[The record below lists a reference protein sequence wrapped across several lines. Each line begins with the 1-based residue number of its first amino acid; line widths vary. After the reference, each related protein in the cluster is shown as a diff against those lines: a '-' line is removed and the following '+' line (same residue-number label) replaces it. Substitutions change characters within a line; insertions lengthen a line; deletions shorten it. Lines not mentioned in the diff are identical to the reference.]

1 MRLLTATIA
10 NTGKRRAAPR
20 RRVQPRW
27 VKPVAQT
34 GAVLA
39 LLAGLA
45 GGGWYLWSSDTIPE
59 AAMELRADALNL
71 SREAGLAVAD
81 VLLEGRERTDAGL
94 LLAVLDVKRGDAL
107 LGIDVAAARER
118 LEAINWVR
126 SAVIERR
133 LPHTLYVRI
142 EERQPM
148 ALWQRGEKLV
158 LVDAEGVVILRDNI
172 AAFGHLPVLVGD
184 EAPNE
189 APALLAMLATAP
201 ELRARVRAATL
212 VGARRWNLLFDN
224 GIDVRLPE
232 ENPTGAWTRL
242 AALEREHK
250 VLAKDVVAIDLRF
263 ADRLVVRVAPDTAK
277 RLRNPG
283 KNT

>member
-1 MRLLTATIA
+1 MRLLTKKPAA
-10 NTGKRRAAPR
+10 PKRRAAPR
-20 RRVQPRW
+20 RRIQPRW
-27 VKPVAQT
+27 VKPLTQS
-34 GAVLA
+34 GLVLA
-39 LLAGLA
+39 LLGGLA

-59 AAMELRADALNL
+59 AAVELRANALEL
-71 SREAGLAVAD
+71 TREAGLRVAD
-81 VLLEGRERTDAGL
+81 VLVEGRARTDAGL
-94 LLAVLDVKRGDAL
+94 LLAALDVNRGDAL

-118 LEAINWVR
+118 LESINWVR
-126 SAVIERR
+126 SATIERR

-148 ALWQRGEKLV
+148 ALWQRDDRLV

-184 EAPNE
+184 QAPKE
-189 APALLAMLATAP
+189 APALLAMLETAP

-212 VGARRWNLLFDN
+212 VGERRWNLLFDN
-224 GIDVRLPE
+224 GIDIRLPE
-232 ENPTGAWTRL
+232 ENPADAWTRL
-242 AALEREHK
+242 ATMEREHK

>member
-1 MRLLTATIA
+1 MRLLTKKPAVP
-10 NTGKRRAAPR
+10 KRRAAPR

-27 VKPVAQT
+27 VKPLAKT
-34 GAVLA
+34 GFVLA
-39 LLAGLA
+39 LLGGLA

-59 AAMELRADALNL
+59 AAMELRANALEL
-71 SREAGLAVAD
+71 TRKAGLTVAD
-81 VLLEGRERTDAGL
+81 VLVEGRGRTDPGL
-94 LLAVLDVKRGDAL
+94 LLAVLDVNRGDAL
-107 LGIDVAAARER
+107 LGIDVEAARER
-118 LEAINWVR
+118 LESINWVR

-148 ALWQRGEKLV
+148 ALWQRDDKLV
-158 LVDAEGVVILRDNI
+158 LVDAEGVVILRDEI

-184 EAPNE
+184 EAPKE
-189 APALLAMLATAP
+189 APALLAMLETAP
-201 ELRARVRAATL
+201 DLRARVRAATL
-212 VGARRWNLLFDN
+212 VGERRWNLLFDN

-232 ENPTGAWTRL
+232 EDPAGAWTRL

-263 ADRLVVRVAPDTAK
+263 ADRLVVRVAPETAK

>member
-1 MRLLTATIA
+1 MRLLTKKPAA
-10 NTGKRRAAPR
+10 PKRRAAPR
-20 RRVQPRW
+20 RRIQPRW
-27 VKPVAQT
+27 VKPLTQS
-34 GAVLA
+34 GLVLA
-39 LLAGLA
+39 LLGGLA

-59 AAMELRADALNL
+59 AAVELRANALEL
-71 SREAGLAVAD
+71 TREAGLRVAD
-81 VLLEGRERTDAGL
+81 VLVEGRARTDAGL
-94 LLAVLDVKRGDAL
+94 LLAALDVNRGDAL

-118 LEAINWVR
+118 LESINWVR
-126 SAVIERR
+126 SATIERR

-148 ALWQRGEKLV
+148 ALWQRDDRLV

-184 EAPNE
+184 QAPKE
-189 APALLAMLATAP
+189 APALLAMLETAP

-212 VGARRWNLLFDN
+212 VGERRWNLLFDN

-232 ENPTGAWTRL
+232 ENPADAWTRL
-242 AALEREHK
+242 ATMEREHK

>member
-1 MRLLTATIA
+1 LPGTGGPHGRGGAMRLLTATIA

-126 SAVIERR
+126 SAVIERG

-189 APALLAMLATAP
+189 
-201 ELRARVRAATL
+201 
-212 VGARRWNLLFDN
+212 
-224 GIDVRLPE
+224 
-232 ENPTGAWTRL
+232 
-242 AALEREHK
+242 
-250 VLAKDVVAIDLRF
+250 
-263 ADRLVVRVAPDTAK
+263 
-277 RLRNPG
+277 
-283 KNT
+283 